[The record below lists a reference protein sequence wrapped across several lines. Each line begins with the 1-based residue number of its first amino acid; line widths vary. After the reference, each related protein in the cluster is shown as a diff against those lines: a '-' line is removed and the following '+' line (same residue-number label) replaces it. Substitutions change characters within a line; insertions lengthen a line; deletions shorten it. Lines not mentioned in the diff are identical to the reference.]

1 MHYIGKIDRNKIGE
15 YGKKI
20 TTDDVIITD
29 ERIEHIAEHHPD
41 LELNDLKYIKMVL
54 DEPEYIF
61 KDRKNQSTILMVKN
75 IYENKKIYR
84 MVIKLNTVSGKNNI
98 NNSIISFWSISNK
111 KLNQYLRNEEILY
124 SNK

>member
-54 DEPEYIF
+54 NEPEYIF
-61 KDRKNQSTILMVKN
+61 KDRKNQSTILLVKN
-75 IYENKKIYR
+75 IYEK
-84 MVIKLNTVSGKNNI
+84 
-98 NNSIISFWSISNK
+98 
-111 KLNQYLRNEEILY
+111 
-124 SNK
+124 